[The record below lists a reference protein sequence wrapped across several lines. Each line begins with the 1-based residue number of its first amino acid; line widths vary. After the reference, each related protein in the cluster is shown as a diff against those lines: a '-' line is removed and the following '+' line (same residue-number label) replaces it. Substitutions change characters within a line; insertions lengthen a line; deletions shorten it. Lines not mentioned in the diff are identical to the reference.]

1 MLCSKGPFENYLKA
15 IDAFAMGQDFDV
27 DVVVDDLVDVCFLWR
42 EMTTGATGGSTGIQ
56 HPKRRSI
63 P

>member
-27 DVVVDDLVDVCFLWR
+27 DVVVDDLVDVWFYGVR
-42 EMTTGATGGSTGIQ
+42 
-56 HPKRRSI
+56 
-63 P
+63 